1 MRPSGAAAVPIVVFD
16 IVIVGAGPA
25 GLCFARSLAGSGLEV
40 ALVEAQ
46 AEPDLADPPFDGR
59 EIALTHH
66 SVHLLRQL
74 GTWAQIPQQEI
85 HALRDAQVLD
95 GTALPGM
102 RIDHSDGPRSQLGY
116 LVSNQLI
123 RRATFA
129 VLRGQERVTLLC
141 GRRVTGIEPGAEHS
155 RLRLSDGQSLR
166 ARLVVA
172 ADSRFSETRRAMG
185 IPADSHDFGKTMLV
199 CRMRHDQPHHQVAW
213 EWFGYGQTLAL
224 LPLGD
229 GESSVV
235 LTLPHTDIQGLM
247 AATEADFAAAM
258 EQRFHGRLGRMQ
270 LTTTRHAY
278 PLVGVYPRR
287 FTAQRFALVGDA
299 AVGMHPV
306 TAHGFNFG
314 LLGQDLLAREV
325 LGLAA
330 ASGGTGYTR
339 DPGDARMLARYGRDL
354 RRATRPLYLATLLIT
369 RLYTNDAPPAR
380 LLRRAVLS
388 AAGSLPPLRRAVAH
402 SLMQAGDSRQA
413 TTPLRGL
420 FHALR
425 G

>member
-1 MRPSGAAAVPIVVFD
+1 MRPSGAAAFPIVIFD

-25 GLCFARSLAGSGLEV
+25 GLSFARSLAGSGLDL
-40 ALVEAQ
+40 ALVEVQPEA
-46 AEPDLADPPFDGR
+46 ALADPAFDGR

-66 SVHLLRQL
+66 SVHLLQQL
-74 GTWAQIPQQEI
+74 GTWGQIPPQGI
-85 HALRDAQVLD
+85 HTLRDALVLD
-95 GTALPGM
+95 GSRKPGL

-116 LVSNQLI
+116 LVSNQLL
-123 RRATFA
+123 RRAA
-129 VLRGQERVTLLC
+129 YGVLRGQERVTLLC
-141 GRRVTGIEPGAEHS
+141 GRRVVGIEPGGECS
-155 RLRLSDGQSLR
+155 RLQLSDGQQLQ

-224 LPLGD
+224 LPLGA

-235 LTLPHTDIQGLM
+235 LTLPHNAIQGLM
-247 AATEADFAAAM
+247 AAPEAAFATAM
-258 EQRFHGRLGRMQ
+258 EQRFDGRLGRMQ
-270 LTTTRHAY
+270 LTSTRHAY

-314 LLGQDLLAREV
+314 LLGQDLLARE
-325 LGLAA
+325 LHGLA
-330 ASGGTGYTR
+330 GGNG
-339 DPGDARMLARYGRDL
+339 DPGDARMLSRFGSDL

-369 RLYTNDAPPAR
+369 RLYTDDAPPAR
-380 LLRRAVLS
+380 LIRRAVLS
-388 AAGSLPPLRRAVAH
+388 LAAALPPLRRAVAH

-413 TTPLRGL
+413 ASPLHGL
-420 FHALR
+420 LHALR

>member
-1 MRPSGAAAVPIVVFD
+1 MRPSGAAAVPIVIFD

-25 GLCFARSLAGSGLEV
+25 GLSCARSLAGSGLDL

-46 AEPDLADPPFDGR
+46 PEAALADPGFDGR

-66 SVHLLRQL
+66 SVHLLQQL
-74 GTWAQIPQQEI
+74 GTWAHVPPQGI
-85 HALRDAQVLD
+85 HALRDAQVFD
-95 GTALPGM
+95 GSRMPGL
-102 RIDHSDGPRSQLGY
+102 RIDHRDGPRSQLGY
-116 LVSNQLI
+116 LVSNQLL
-123 RRATFA
+123 RRAAYA
-129 VLRGQERVTLLC
+129 VLRDQEQVTLFC
-141 GRRVTGIEPGAEHS
+141 GHRVVGIEPGSGHS
-155 RLRLSDGQSLR
+155 RLQLSDGQQLQ

-199 CRMRHDQPHHQVAW
+199 CRMRHDQPHNQVAW

-235 LTLPHTDIQGLM
+235 LTLPHNVIQGLM
-247 AATEADFAAAM
+247 AATEAAFATAM
-258 EQRFHGRLGRMQ
+258 EQRFDGRLGRMQ
-270 LTTTRHAY
+270 LTSTRHAY

-314 LLGQDLLAREV
+314 LLGQDLLAREIH
-325 LGLAA
+325 GLA
-330 ASGGTGYTR
+330 ASGG
-339 DPGDARMLARYGRDL
+339 DPGDTRMLARFDRDL
-354 RRATRPLYLATLLIT
+354 RRATRPLYLATLAIT

-388 AAGSLPPLRRAVAH
+388 VAASLPPLRRAVAH

-413 TTPLRGL
+413 ASPLRGL
-420 FHALR
+420 LQALR